1 MTVDPPHYG
10 WHSFKD
16 FVVLCLPSCVIFGS
30 SEEYLLLIL
39 EKILP
44 ILSTCAVKV
53 STYPFFIANSQGKQ
67 LDFCERTSLFNLKL
81 FLCSIALCMEFV
93 LSPFS
98 FYSGSFGLL
107 PLRLDWEGSSDGVFI
122 YSQCL
127 AHSGHIKTF
136 EK

>member
-1 MTVDPPHYG
+1 MDGIASKILWYFAFPL
-10 WHSFKD
+10 
-16 FVVLCLPSCVIFGS
+16 VLFLVPVKRIW
-30 SEEYLLLIL
+30 YLLLIL